1 VIFSFCVKEFHS
13 NFIGLMKKIIYTIG
27 FSLLAFASFSQM
39 TKEETKVIQKQMKTQ
54 TPEQYV
60 QIQED
65 LQASKSQVVELE
77 GELETVTSEKALL
90 ESEVKDYMAATQ
102 ASKLRIEELEAKR
115 HAIATETAGQ
125 RPKPVTSDGTV
136 VEETETASSSNNS
149 DSYGSYKKSKSVQGI
164 VYKVQIGAF
173 RNYDITKYFNR
184 HDNFSGTVDE
194 DGTMRY
200 TLGAFTD
207 YWEADK
213 FKSYLR
219 NMGVNGA
226 WLVAYKDGKRV
237 SMQDAREGNL

>member
-1 VIFSFCVKEFHS
+1 MRKY
-13 NFIGLMKKIIYTIG
+13 IYTIG
-27 FSLLAFASFSQM
+27 LSLFTSIAFGQM
-39 TKEETKVIQKQMKTQ
+39 TKEEAKAIQKEMKTQ

-60 QIQED
+60 QVKED
-65 LQASKSQVVELE
+65 LEASKAQVVELE
-77 GELETVTSEKALL
+77 EQLETVTSEKALL
-90 ESEVKDYMAATQ
+90 ESEVKDYKAATQ
-102 ASKLRIEELEAKR
+102 ASKTRITELEAKR

-125 RPKPVTSDGTV
+125 RPQPITSDGTV
-136 VEETETASSSNNS
+136 VEESSTSSTSSASTSSST
-149 DSYGSYKKSKSVQGI
+149 DSYGSYKKSAPVQGL

-200 TLGAFTD
+200 TLGAFSD

-237 SMQDAREGNL
+237 SMKDAREGNL